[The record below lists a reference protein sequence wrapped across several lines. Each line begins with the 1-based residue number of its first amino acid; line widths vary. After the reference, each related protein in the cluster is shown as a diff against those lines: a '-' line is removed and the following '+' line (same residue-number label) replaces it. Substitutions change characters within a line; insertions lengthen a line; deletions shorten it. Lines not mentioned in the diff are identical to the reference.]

1 MNLGEQSLDCSLVNP
16 HTGAFQSSLLVSS
29 NLPVVVYSLLR
40 SSSLSLLPL
49 PPQRLLAAPLDQS
62 PSTPRPRRV
71 SLPIK

>member
-16 HTGAFQSSLLVSS
+16 HTGAFQSSLIISSSPLVF
-29 NLPVVVYSLLR
+29 YSLLR
-40 SSSLSLLPL
+40 PASPRLLPL

-62 PSTPRPRRV
+62 PSTLRRRRV